1 MALDLFFDGFDH
13 QNAYSDLATGNK
25 WSGTDS
31 GVLNVS
37 IDATT
42 FRFNGKSLK
51 LLPSGGVYYNMPNPE
66 TVVALGVALTY
77 TLGSAP
83 EIFFYATANQ
93 TGVNVTLT
101 VDQVNAQL
109 QLRSGGNNG
118 SVLGSSGNGTF
129 EPATWYYVEVEIT
142 VFSTTVGA
150 AKVYIS
156 GTKKIDVSNVNT
168 APSATHCHS
177 FTLMNDSSGNQPC
190 WFDDFYF
197 HNEGGSAPFNA
208 TLGDTRVETLFPTS
222 DSSVAFTHLSGANNY
237 GMVDEAAMDGDTT
250 YNYSSTPTQ
259 TDLFGH
265 GALSNTPT
273 TIFAAAVTSAIRQES
288 ASTRA
293 IQNEISSSASVA
305 DGAAVVPGVTYQ
317 YQQDIFIDDPH
328 TSAAWAA
335 AALNSAIFGY
345 NLKA

>member
-1 MALDLFFDGFDH
+1 MALDLFYDGFDH

-31 GVLNVS
+31 GVLSVS
-37 IDATT
+37 IDPTT

-51 LLPSGGVYYNMPNPE
+51 LLPGGGVYYNTPNAE
-66 TVVALGVALTY
+66 TTVCLGAALTY

-83 EIFFYATANQ
+83 EIFFYGTANQ

-109 QLRSGGNNG
+109 QVRSGGNNG

-129 EPATWYYVEVEIT
+129 EPATWYYVELKI
-142 VFSTTVGA
+142 VFNAATGA
-150 AKVYIS
+150 ATVYID
-156 GTKKIDVSNVNT
+156 GTSKIAVTNVNT
-168 APSATHCHS
+168 APSSAHCHS
-177 FTLMNDSSGNQPC
+177 YTLMNDSSGNQPC
-190 WFDDFYF
+190 WFDDHYF
-197 HNEGGSAPFNA
+197 HNAGGSAPFNA
-208 TLGDTRVETLFPTS
+208 VLGDTRVETLFPTS
-222 DSSVAFTHLSGANNY
+222 DSSVHFAHLSGLNNY
-237 GMVDEAAMDGDTT
+237 GMVDEVAMDGDTT

-293 IQNEISSSASVA
+293 LQNEISSSSTVA

-317 YQQDIFIDDPH
+317 YQQDIFIDDPN
-328 TSAAWAA
+328 TSSAWAA

-345 NLKA
+345 NLEA

>member
-25 WSGTDS
+25 WTGTDS
-31 GVLNVS
+31 GVLSVS

-51 LLPSGGVYYNMPNPE
+51 LLPGGGVYKNTPGAE
-66 TVVALGVALTY
+66 TVVVLGFALTY

-83 EIFFYATANQ
+83 EVFVYSTANQ

-129 EPATWYYVEVEIT
+129 EPATWYYVEVEILA
-142 VFSTTVGA
+142 FSVASGA
-150 AKVYIS
+150 AKVYIN
-156 GTKKIDVSNVNT
+156 GTKKIDVSSANT
-168 APSATHCHS
+168 APSATHCNS
-177 FTLMNDSSGNQPC
+177 FTLMNDSSGSQPC

-208 TLGDTRVETLFPTS
+208 VLGDTRVETLFPTS

-237 GMVDEAAMDGDTT
+237 GMVDEVAMDGDTT
-250 YNYSSTPTQ
+250 YNYSSTPAQ

-293 IQNEISSSASVA
+293 IQNEISSSGNVA
-305 DGAAVVPGVTYQ
+305 DGTAVVPGVTYQ
-317 YQQDIFIDDPH
+317 YQQDIFINDPN
-328 TSAAWAA
+328 TSSAWAA

-345 NLKA
+345 NLEA